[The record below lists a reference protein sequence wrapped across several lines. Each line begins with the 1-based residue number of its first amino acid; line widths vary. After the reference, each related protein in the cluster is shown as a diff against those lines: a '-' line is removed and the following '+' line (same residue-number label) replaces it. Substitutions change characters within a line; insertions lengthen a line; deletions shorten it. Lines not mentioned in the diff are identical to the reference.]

1 MKVEI
6 WSDVACPFCYIGK
19 RQLETALERFE
30 HRDEVE
36 VEWRSF
42 QLDPSMPERIDGNMD
57 EFLAQK
63 LGRTPE
69 QAREMN
75 ARVISMAESV
85 GLDYDFD
92 RAQPSNTFDAHR
104 LIHLGAAHG
113 RQDAVKERLLSAYF
127 TEGARLS
134 DHETLV
140 RLGEQV
146 GLDGD
151 EIRATLAGDAY
162 AAAVR
167 AEAAEAQQLGLGG
180 VPAFVFDRAFLVSG
194 AQPAEA
200 LHQALQ
206 QAWERQAEA
215 APPAPAANEQG
226 PDGDACA
233 VPAP

>member
-30 HRDEVE
+30 HRDDVD

-42 QLDPSMPERIDGNMD
+42 QLDPSMPQQIEGNMD

-75 ARVISMAESV
+75 ARVLGMAESV
-85 GLDYDFD
+85 GLAYDFD
-92 RAQPSNTFDAHR
+92 HAQPSNTFDAHR
-104 LIHLGAAHG
+104 LVHLGKAHG
-113 RQDAVKERLLSAYF
+113 RQDAVNERLLAAYF

-140 RLGEQV
+140 RLGTEV
-146 GLDGD
+146 GLDAD
-151 EIRATLAGDAY
+151 EIRTMLASDAY
-162 AAAVR
+162 ADAVR
-167 AEAAEAQQLGLGG
+167 AEATEAQQLGLGG
-180 VPAFVFDRAFLVSG
+180 VPAFVFDRTFLVSG

-200 LHQALQ
+200 LEQALQ

-215 APPAPAANEQG
+215 PSA
-226 PDGDACA
+226 DGER
-233 VPAP
+233 